1 MSLTDNDYVKFA
13 EQIDD
18 EGEIIV
24 ITDKGAAKK
33 VIAGLIK
40 VSNRNRKGNKIQSFT
55 DKTGYEILYA
65 GYVKEPF
72 DVILIGENDE
82 VVPINSEEIR
92 IENMNSRGALIPNI
106 AGKIAKILP
115 LKVL

>member
-1 MSLTDNDYVKFA
+1 M
-13 EQIDD
+13 
-18 EGEIIV
+18 
-24 ITDKGAAKK
+24 
-33 VIAGLIK
+33 
-40 VSNRNRKGNKIQSFT
+40 
-55 DKTGYEILYA
+55 
-65 GYVKEPF
+65 KEPF